1 MADQEIKEITSFT
14 RKRVKPVTT
23 VIGIKCIDGIVIAS
37 DSQASSETRKD
48 LETSK
53 IFTIN
58 PSIGVGAAGSIGH
71 IRVFVEELK
80 RRLATYTLETDTQ
93 LRGYIDGSLVD
104 LYRIYNL
111 ERSLSYATS
120 SIIFNADGLLGA
132 RLTDGTFCLYSLV
145 TSQPWVYPYR

>member
-1 MADQEIKEITSFT
+1 M
-14 RKRVKPVTT
+14 TT

-37 DSQASSETRKD
+37 DSQASSEMRKD

-80 RRLATYTLETDTQ
+80 RRLATYTFETDTQ

-111 ERSLSYATS
+111 ERSLRLGYATS
-120 SIIFNADGLLGA
+120 SIIFNADAYWEQG
-132 RLTDGTFCLYSLV
+132 
-145 TSQPWVYPYR
+145 